1 MGMERYISMASHISD
16 EMKQEEK
23 LCGKANIDDAFDSL
37 VHLVGPEVT
46 ARLKEYR
53 ITAEINREI
62 NDMPE
67 DTRNKL
73 IDIIDNVMVPL
84 SKRKV
89 PAEEFR
95 DTLLN
100 AFTDAGLLEAKDLN
114 RLEEDT

>member
-1 MGMERYISMASHISD
+1 
-16 EMKQEEK
+16 MKQEEK